1 MWAVILC
8 IRSDRIVDP
17 EITEKKQFDIL
28 WLVNCGLITA
38 AAAFMRF
45 FELGLKPF
53 HHDEGV
59 NGWFLTNLFRSGTY
73 TYDPT
78 NYHGPTLYYIALPFA
93 QLFGLETIPAR
104 SSVAIFGV
112 LMVVLVFFLRKYI
125 GKTGSLCA
133 GLFLAFSPGMVFIS
147 RYFIHEIFF
156 VFLALALVV
165 SILYFIDRKRVG
177 PFAVAWTVLLFVV
190 CFLPP
195 VLRLATKIADGNS
208 TTLWSLRIGV
218 TILEAILIGS
228 VIFMLIKWRDG
239 RPIYLILASAC
250 VALMFATKETAFI
263 TLGTMLIAIGCV
275 WIYQKIN
282 KPTPSDDESE
292 TISFA
297 AFGEALGI
305 GADRWLLI
313 VAVAVTFIYVFIL
326 FFSSFFTYPE
336 GVNRAF
342 EAYAAW
348 ANTGRKD
355 HVYKYLEY
363 YDWGKNFEG
372 PIMLLS
378 VLGTAIAFIKA
389 RHKVAMFTGLWA
401 VGLFAAYSII
411 PYKTPWLALSFL
423 LPMCIVAGYGIDQ
436 LFRSSSVAPKIV
448 AGVLAA
454 ASVGFLAYR
463 SYDLAFVHYDDN
475 SKTYVYAHTY
485 RSFLDMIREI
495 DHYAEKSGKGRDA
508 AIDIV
513 SPDYW
518 PMVWYVKDYP
528 NAVFHGMMI
537 EPKRSEIVIA
547 KKDAQDEEIIRKY
560 SADYRLVGIFPL
572 RPGVDLVMLVRKD
585 LAGPDAKE
593 LYQIERE

>member
-1 MWAVILC
+1 M
-8 IRSDRIVDP
+8 DP
-17 EITEKKQFDIL
+17 ETPAKKQIDIL

-45 FELGLKPF
+45 FNLGLKPF

-59 NGWFLTNLFRSGTY
+59 NGWFLTNLFRNGTY

-78 NYHGPTLYYIALPFA
+78 NYHGPTLYFIAMPFA
-93 QLFGLETIPAR
+93 QLFGLETVPVRA
-104 SSVAIFGV
+104 SVAIFGV

-125 GKTGSLCA
+125 GKVGALTA
-133 GLFLAFSPGMVFIS
+133 AAFLAFSPGMVFIS

-165 SILYFIDRKRVG
+165 SLLFFMDRKRVG

-195 VLRLATKIADGNS
+195 VLRLAYKIADGNV
-208 TTLWSLRIGV
+208 TTLWSLRIGL
-218 TILEAILIGS
+218 TTLESILIG
-228 VIFMLIKWRDG
+228 VVVFMLIKWRDG
-239 RPIYLILASAC
+239 RPIYLILASAS

-263 TLGTMLIAIGCV
+263 TLGTMLIAVACV
-275 WIYQKIN
+275 WVYQKIN
-282 KPTPSDDESE
+282 KPKMSDGEE
-292 TISFA
+292 PLISFA
-297 AFGEALGI
+297 KFGDALGD

-313 VAVAVTFIYVFIL
+313 VVAAVTFIYIFVL

-336 GVNRAF
+336 GVGKAF
-342 EAYAAW
+342 EAYTAW
-348 ANTGRKD
+348 VKTGRKD

-363 YDWGKNFEG
+363 YDWCKNFEG

-378 VLGTAIAFIKA
+378 LLGTAVAFLKA
-389 RHKVAMFTGLWA
+389 RHKFAMFAGLWA
-401 VGLFAAYSII
+401 IGLFAAYSII
-411 PYKTPWLALSFL
+411 PYKTPWLALSFI
-423 LPMCIVAGYGIDQ
+423 LPMCIIAGYGIDQ
-436 LFRSSSVAPKIV
+436 LARSSAIGSKII

-454 ASVGFLAYR
+454 ASVVFLAYR

-485 RSFLDMIREI
+485 RSFLDMLREI
-495 DHYAEKSGKGRDA
+495 DQYAEKSGKGKNA

-518 PMVWYVKDYP
+518 PMVWYMKDYP
-528 NAVFHGMMI
+528 NAVFHGVMI
-537 EPKRSEIVIA
+537 DPKGSEMVVA
-547 KKDAQDEEIIRKY
+547 KKDAQDDEIIRKY
-560 SADYRLVGIFPL
+560 SADYRLVGKFPL
-572 RPGVDLVMLVRKD
+572 RPGVDLLLLVRKD
-585 LAGPDAKE
+585 IAGSETKE
-593 LYQIERE
+593 LYTIKEQ

>member
-1 MWAVILC
+1 M
-8 IRSDRIVDP
+8 DP
-17 EITEKKQFDIL
+17 EIQQKEKFDIL
-28 WLVNCGLITA
+28 WFVNCALITA
-38 AAAFMRF
+38 AAVFMRF

-93 QLFGLETIPAR
+93 QLFGLDTVPAR
-104 SSVAIFGV
+104 ASVAVFGV
-112 LMVVLVFFLRKYI
+112 LMVVLVFFLRRYI
-125 GKTGSLCA
+125 GKIGTFCA
-133 GLFLAFSPGMVFIS
+133 AAFIAFSPGMVFIS

-165 SILYFIDRKRVG
+165 SLLFFMDRKRVG
-177 PFAVAWTVLLFVV
+177 PYAVGWTVLLFVV

-195 VLRLATKIADGNS
+195 VLRLAAKIADGNT
-208 TTLWSLRIGV
+208 TTLWSLRIGLI
-218 TILEAILIGS
+218 ILEGILIGA

-239 RPIYLILASAC
+239 RPIYLILASAST
-250 VALMFATKETAFI
+250 ALMFATKETAFI
-263 TLGTMLIAIGCV
+263 TLGTMLIAVVCI
-275 WIYQKIN
+275 WIYQKIV
-282 KPTPSDDESE
+282 KPKNGEDEPE

-297 AFGEALGI
+297 AFREALGT

-313 VAVAVTFIYVFIL
+313 VAAAVTFIYVFIL

-336 GVNRAF
+336 GVKRAF
-342 EAYAAW
+342 EAYTAW
-348 ANTGRKD
+348 VSTGRKD

-363 YDWGKNFEG
+363 WEWGKYFEG
-372 PIMLLS
+372 PIMVLS

-389 RHKVAMFTGLWA
+389 RHKFAMFAGLWA
-401 VGLFAAYSII
+401 LGLFAAYSII

-423 LPMCIVAGYGIDQ
+423 LPMCIVGGYGIDQ
-436 LFRSSSVAPKIV
+436 LFRSSSIASKII

-454 ASVGFLAYR
+454 AAVGFLAYR

-485 RSFLDMIREI
+485 RSFLDMMSEI
-495 DHYAEKSGKGRDA
+495 EHYADKSGKGRDA
-508 AIDIV
+508 AIEIV

-528 NAVFHGMMI
+528 NAVFHGSMI

-547 KKDAQDEEIIRKY
+547 KKDAQDADIIRKY

-572 RPGVDLVMLVRKD
+572 RPGVDLVMIVRKD
-585 LAGPDAKE
+585 LAGPEAKE
-593 LYQIERE
+593 LYTIDKK